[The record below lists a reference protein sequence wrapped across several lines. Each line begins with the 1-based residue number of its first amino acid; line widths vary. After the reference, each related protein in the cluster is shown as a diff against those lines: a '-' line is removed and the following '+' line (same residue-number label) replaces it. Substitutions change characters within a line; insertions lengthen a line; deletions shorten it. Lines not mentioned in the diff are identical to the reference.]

1 MEREEARIVGFV
13 RHDVDPVRLIGEAR
27 FLKHDADLYS
37 IGRRGGEE
45 LQPTGVL
52 RRPARENRMIKRHF
66 LPPGPVGTYESPD
79 AFPRLLPG
87 CTWALALRRSAARRV
102 GKECVSQCRSRWSP
116 YH

>member
-27 FLKHDADLYS
+27 LLKHDADLYS

-52 RRPARENRMIKRHF
+52 RRPASENRMITRRF
-66 LPPGPVGTYESPD
+66 LPTGPVGTYETPD
-79 AFPRLLPG
+79 AFTRLSPG
-87 CTWALALRRSAARRV
+87 CTWALTSRSHPTPRPRDFGARR
-102 GKECVSQCRSRWSP
+102 
-116 YH
+116 